1 MKLDL
6 SCPVEIR
13 GYSLSC
19 ENGRST
25 ATIRLYN
32 LESRRVSAIEAA
44 IKWRSALAQKSILC
58 PFDQRNLHAR
68 GEDFFEITL
77 STHHLPDANAIEPII
92 KAVFFEEGDAWH
104 ASNGPFVEI
113 ESLPAISDA
122 SLSQLR
128 ATVGNDAVR
137 FPVENET
144 TWNCLCGRI
153 NSRSTQFCV
162 RCHRSHDDVM
172 VITPD
177 SISSAA
183 EADDHSIEA
192 LYGQYVRRRS
202 RTMRR
207 IALMFG
213 TALVIA
219 LLLIGNEAPKSIAG
233 SAEAPP
239 SFEFVAVHHP
249 E

>member
-44 IKWRSALAQKSILC
+44 IKWRSDLAQKSILC

-92 KAVFFEEGDAWH
+92 KSVFFEEGEAWH
-104 ASNGPFVEI
+104 AGNGPFVEI
-113 ESLPAISDA
+113 EPLPAISDA
-122 SLSQLR
+122 LLTQLR
-128 ATVGNDAVR
+128 ATAGNDAVR
-137 FPVENET
+137 FPEENET

-153 NSRSTQFCV
+153 NSHSTQFCA
-162 RCHRSHDDVM
+162 RCHRSHDDVLS
-172 VITPD
+172 ITPD

-183 EADDHSIEA
+183 DADDRSIET

-202 RTMRR
+202 RTLRR

-219 LLLIGNEAPKSIAG
+219 LLLICDEPPKSAAV
-233 SAEAPP
+233 SA
-239 SFEFVAVHHP
+239 SDTSNFEFFAVHHP
-249 E
+249 Q